1 MRDSAVASFA
11 ADVRCRPH
19 DLLRLRQLPH
29 TDDEPAW
36 LRDAW
41 TRAPFAVVRRAL
53 AKDGLVAIGVRGAT
67 RAQRYGTWAASA
79 DIEQRIAPE
88 HLVNEASLASLA
100 PLTLGQD
107 LPAFAALALLLR
119 DATCLRQFAWGPTG
133 STGFELATR
142 QSTVNAAS
150 DLDLLIRT
158 PQPLSLADAQ
168 CLVDELQ
175 HAALAAGT
183 RIDAQLETPAGG
195 VALVEYAAGK
205 ARVLARNEHG
215 PQLVDDPWHR
225 SWSAA

>member
-11 ADVRCRPH
+11 ADVRCRAH
-19 DLLRLRQLPH
+19 DLLRLRRLAH

-41 TRAPFAVVRRAL
+41 SRAPFAVVRRAL
-53 AKDGLVAIGVRGAT
+53 AKDGFVAIGVRGTT
-67 RAQRYGTWAASA
+67 RAQRYGMWAASV
-79 DIEQRIAPE
+79 DIEQRLAPE
-88 HLVNEASLASLA
+88 DLVNEAV
-100 PLTLGQD
+100 LTPGRD

-133 STGFELATR
+133 SAGFELATR
-142 QSTVNAAS
+142 QPTVTASS

-175 HAALAAGT
+175 HPALAAGT

-195 VALVEYAAGK
+195 VALAEYAASK
-205 ARVLARNEHG
+205 SRVLARSEHG
-215 PQLVDDPWHR
+215 PQLVDDPWHHA
-225 SWSAA
+225 WSAA